1 MDELELLK
9 ERWQTREQELPS
21 LSYNDIYG
29 MLLKKSSSIVKWI
42 FLISVI
48 ELAFWVSMT
57 FFLPETGK
65 EFYAEMGLKNIMVA
79 LTVFNYS
86 VMAFFIYLFY
96 KNHKAIRVTDSAK
109 ELMKNILKTRKT
121 VRYFVIFNVG
131 VTGLMLLIFN
141 IYFYLEKDKLNNILS
156 GVEGYNSLPPNDV
169 TTVFFVAQIVV
180 GVIMLGL
187 LMLIY
192 WLIYGMLLK
201 KLNRNYNELK
211 KIEV

>member
-1 MDELELLK
+1 M
-9 ERWQTREQELPS
+9 
-21 LSYNDIYG
+21 
-29 MLLKKSSSIVKWI
+29 
-42 FLISVI
+42 
-48 ELAFWVSMT
+48 
-57 FFLPETGK
+57 
-65 EFYAEMGLKNIMVA
+65 
-79 LTVFNYS
+79 
-86 VMAFFIYLFY
+86 
-96 KNHKAIRVTDSAK
+96 
-109 ELMKNILKTRKT
+109 
-121 VRYFVIFNVG
+121 IFNVG